1 MFKKYIVFFLL
12 LFPVLVFSQVKTK
25 KDLKSSGSKSDSSQ
39 LNRADNSRRDRN
51 TQGSA
56 QNDSIATIDQYK
68 IITFDRDTTF
78 VDTSLTIQADYKANY
93 LRKDNF
99 GLLQFPNEGQPYN
112 VQDYGLT
119 KYNPFPE
126 FGFAAKHYAYM
137 QADEINYYNVATP
150 FTDLFYRSV
159 LEQGQ
164 ILDAFITLNTSEN
177 LNFAVGYK
185 GIRSIGKYINS
196 ISSNGNFRLISSY
209 NTKDKRYHLRV
220 HFAAQDFS
228 NEENGGITDI
238 SFFESG
244 EEPYTGREQLDVYF
258 RDATSLLK
266 GNRYFFDHT
275 FRLSK
280 NNPNSIVLHHQ
291 FNYENKSF
299 EFGQATVSDKF
310 GDAYTSSVNNKTRY
324 NRMYNKLGAGY
335 SNKLLGD
342 FEFYLEDFNYNY
354 FYKRIIL
361 NPDGGVRVPNSIN
374 DRINTYGAR
383 YTYQKDKLKASI
395 LFSNSITD
403 QSLANIDVSAR
414 YSFDERNVIS
424 FRYQNMNKLPDN
436 NYTLYQSDYLWYNWY
451 NEFKNEKINTFE
463 AEARTKWLDL
473 AVQYTVLNDHLYF
486 SNDYYVY
493 TAPEDAWDVLK
504 VTPKQYG
511 NTINYFSVKASKEF
525 RFGKFALD
533 NTLLYQ
539 QVDQQDNVLNVPDFI
554 TRNTFYFS
562 EYLFK
567 RALFLQTGVTFQ
579 YFTEYYGNDYNPLI
593 GEFYSQDEKKFGN
606 FPMLDFFLNAKI
618 KQFRVFLKAEHFNS
632 SFTGYNFYSA
642 PNYPYRDFT
651 VRFGVIWDFFS

>member
-25 KDLKSSGSKSDSSQ
+25 KDLKSSGSKSDSGQ

-51 TQGSA
+51 TEGLA

-137 QADEINYYNVATP
+137 QADDINYYNVATP

-220 HFAAQDFS
+220 HFTAQDFS

-238 SFFESG
+238 SLFESG

-361 NPDGGVRVPNSIN
+361 NPDGGIRVPNSIN

-383 YTYQKDKLKASI
+383 YTYHKDKLKASI

-504 VTPKQYG
+504 ITPKQYG

>member
-1 MFKKYIVFFLL
+1 MFKKCIVFFLL
-12 LFPVLVFSQVKTK
+12 LFPVLLFSQVKPK
-25 KDLKSSGSKSDSSQ
+25 KGLNPADIKSGSGQ
-39 LNRADNSRRDRN
+39 LNNVSSNRTANN
-51 TQGSA
+51 TNTSQK
-56 QNDSIATIDQYK
+56 DSIATIDQYK
-68 IITFDRDTTF
+68 IITLERDTTF
-78 VDTSLTIQADYKANY
+78 VDTSLTLLADYKANY

-126 FGFAAKHYAYM
+126 FGFKAKHYAYL
-137 QADEINYYNVATP
+137 QVDDINYYNVATP

-164 ILDAFITLNTSEN
+164 ILDAFLTLNTSEN
-177 LNFAVGYK
+177 LNFSVGYK
-185 GIRSIGKYINS
+185 GLRSMGKYLNS
-196 ISSNGNFRLISSY
+196 ISSNGNLRLISSY
-209 NTKDKRYHLRV
+209 HTKDRRYHLNV
-220 HFAAQDFS
+220 HFTAQDFS
-228 NEENGGITDI
+228 NQENGGINDI
-238 SFFESG
+238 SLFESG
-244 EEPYTGREQLDVYF
+244 EDPYTDREQMDVYL

-266 GNRYFFDHT
+266 GSRYFLDHT

-299 EFGQATVSDKF
+299 EFTQPTVSDKF
-310 GDAYTSSVNNKTRY
+310 GDAYTSSIKNKTRY

-335 SNKLLGD
+335 SNETLGA
-342 FEFYLEDFNYNY
+342 FEFYIEDFSYNY
-354 FYKRIIL
+354 YYNRIIL
-361 NPDGGVRVPNSIN
+361 NNDGSVKVPNALN

-383 YTYQKDKLKASI
+383 YTYHKNKLKASI

-403 QSLANIDVSAR
+403 QSLANIDASAR
-414 YSFDERNVIS
+414 YTLDNTNSFS

-451 NEFKNEKINTFE
+451 NQFKNEKINSFE
-463 AEARTKWLDL
+463 AEARTKWLNL
-473 AVQYTVLNDHLYF
+473 SAQYTVLKDHLYF
-486 SNDYYVY
+486 SNDYYIYVE
-493 TAPEDAWDVLK
+493 PDNAWDVLQ
-504 VTPKQYG
+504 VTPKQYA

-525 RFGKFALD
+525 KFWKLALD

-539 QVDQQDNVLNVPDFI
+539 QVDQKDNVLNVPDFI
-554 TRNTFYFS
+554 TRNTLYYS

-567 RALFLQTGVTFQ
+567 KALFLQTGITFQ
-579 YFTEYYGNDYNPLI
+579 YFTKYYGDDYNPLL
-593 GEFYSQDEKKFGN
+593 GEFYSQDKRKFGD
-606 FPMLDFFLNAKI
+606 FPMFDFFINAKI
-618 KQFRVFLKAEHFNS
+618 RQFRVFLKAEHFNS
-632 SFTGYNFYSA
+632 SFTGYDFYSA